1 MQQFYDAIDVSK
13 TGFYA
18 MEENNTL
25 NMKTLE
31 RISETLD
38 VPLSY
43 WFSTEDA
50 STSPVFRLTHFME
63 NVKGDPWVIRGMAS
77 KVSPTLYPVPAV
89 MTL

>member
-50 STSPVFRLTHFME
+50 STSPAECME
-63 NVKGDPWVIRGMAS
+63 KLVKAQDRIIELQQEVIRLS
-77 KVSPTLYPVPAV
+77 KRH
-89 MTL
+89 